1 MKNYSSNNAQ
11 KGKLAYRTP
20 SRFIYKKCLEAQKI
34 SCQAGIPGG
43 GKNQKTRPGWK
54 GLPKK

>member
-20 SRFIYKKCLEAQKI
+20 SRFIYQKYLNA
-34 SCQAGIPGG
+34 C
-43 GKNQKTRPGWK
+43 KTRTKKGSAGWSK
-54 GLPKK
+54 LPKK

>member
-1 MKNYSSNNAQ
+1 MKNYSSNRAQ

-20 SRFIYKKCLEAQKI
+20 SRFIYQKYLDA
-34 SCQAGIPGG
+34 C
-43 GKNQKTRPGWK
+43 KTRNKKENKNWS